1 MTKSIGARK
10 RLEMPT
16 ADNGERA
23 LERYIG
29 MALRRLRI
37 AQNLVIADV
46 AKLAKI
52 SSGMLSKLE
61 NGQSAASLVTLL
73 SLSKALG
80 VPVSALF
87 QGFPPEEGG
96 AQLVKRSQGMEVVR
110 RGTRKGHTYHLLAAD
125 RGPRRLFEPFLV
137 TLTDESEVFPGF
149 EHPGIEFLHILEGR
163 IEYRH
168 GKHKYMMGPGDSL
181 TFRGEVRHG
190 PERLVRLPIR
200 MLSIIIYGTE
210 ITVPIKIV

>member
-1 MTKSIGARK
+1 MTRK
-10 RLEMPT
+10 PSPRKP
-16 ADNGERA
+16 AGPPPDGNGERA
-23 LERYIG
+23 LERHIG

-61 NGQSAASLVTLL
+61 NGQSSASLVTLV

-80 VPVSALF
+80 VPLSALL
-87 QGFPPEEGG
+87 QGYPSEEGG
-96 AQLVKRSQGMEVVR
+96 AQLVKRAQGMEVVR

-125 RGPRRLFEPFLV
+125 RGPRRAFEPFLV
-137 TLTDESEVFPGF
+137 TLTDKSEVFPGF
-149 EHPGIEFLHILEGR
+149 EHPGVEFIHILEGR

-168 GKHKYMMGPGDSL
+168 GKHTYMMGPGDSL

-210 ITVPIKIV
+210 SAPPVK